1 MITWLLFRRPPAPPN
16 LARVRRILER
26 PSALDE
32 IVPYPH
38 QPSLKT
44 PAEEGFRRCRDEDSG
59 MRRAL
64 PDLSRRLLRKG
75 VERLAAE
82 RDTCSVCHRTPLV
95 GERVHLYAN
104 GSLACALCREHK
116 AGEPEHSHLVHHSE
130 WGHAVKPLA
139 RARIAA

>member
-1 MITWLLFRRPPAPPN
+1 MRMINGPAQS
-16 LARVRRILER
+16 L
-26 PSALDE
+26 E
-32 IVPYPH
+32 IVPYLP
-38 QPSLKT
+38 QAPLKT
-44 PAEEGFRRCRDEDSG
+44 PAEEGIRRAPDEDRG

-64 PDLSRRLLRKG
+64 PDFSRRLLRKG

-104 GSLACALCREHK
+104 GSLACALCRHVK

-130 WGHAVKPLA
+130 WGHAVKPMT
-139 RARIAA
+139 RIAA